1 MSSICGS
8 FPPGPDHGPPGGC
21 WRKLADPFHCWPAP
35 GSNGKEGSS
44 ATMAAAVGGFRTG
57 RGGARPRVV
66 EKRDQAC
73 AGQPAAVDVLT
84 GGRSLPASRAGASG
98 SPRCRTRAITDPS
111 APPDRPVDRC
121 AMPAASDW
129 RAPDRRAEPE
139 RQSSSAWATRSPF
152 AVSGMSDVPVC
163 SPERR
168 QADSP
173 WRITTTSPAESA
185 WIVMDG
191 WPARRSVACSLIPT
205 PPDAGH
211 GGDGPGRG

>member
-1 MSSICGS
+1 
-8 FPPGPDHGPPGGC
+8 
-21 WRKLADPFHCWPAP
+21 
-35 GSNGKEGSS
+35 
-44 ATMAAAVGGFRTG
+44 MAAAVGGFRTG
-57 RGGARPRVV
+57 RGGAPPTGGGETRSSLR
-66 EKRDQAC
+66 
-73 AGQPAAVDVLT
+73 PAASSR
-84 GGRSLPASRAGASG
+84 GCAHGRAVASG
-98 SPRCRTRAITDPS
+98 VKGWGKRLAALPHPGNHRSIRS
-111 APPDRPVDRC
+111 PDRPVDRC

-139 RQSSSAWATRSPF
+139 RQGASAWATRSPF
-152 AVSGMSDVPVC
+152 AVSEMSDVPVC

-168 QADSP
+168 QAVSP